1 MLLYGFSRTGSQQKN
16 PRVERTFYFGCLLRS
31 HGAQRTIA
39 ARKHVDVLLDTMLEC
54 LKHVKDSQIAQAAS
68 RGAAPSPPTHC
79 SPSTLLPP
87 GCAAVPRTQARY
99 SPPSWK
105 EKGTAVLL
113 VRAVWLCYI
122 TSRKSRQT
130 LPTCPSATAEERKEK
145 KKRKTHSPPRIFK
158 EPTDFRF
165 LESTLAL
172 AAEKPASPSQKLKT
186 SPSIS
191 KQEPSKPGFSYT
203 KAWQSE
209 SKGHLISLDYCMLKK

>member
-1 MLLYGFSRTGSQQKN
+1 MLLYGFSRTGSQQES
-16 PRVERTFYFGCLLRS
+16 PRVECTFYFGCLLRS
-31 HGAQRTIA
+31 HGAQRTIT

-54 LKHVKDSQIAQAAS
+54 LKHVKDSQIVQAAS

-87 GCAAVPRTQARY
+87 GCAAVPRTQARC

-130 LPTCPSATAEERKEK
+130 LPTCPSATTEERK
-145 KKRKTHSPPRIFK
+145 KKRKKERLTALRGSLKNPR
-158 EPTDFRF
+158 
-165 LESTLAL
+165 
-172 AAEKPASPSQKLKT
+172 T
-186 SPSIS
+186 SDSWS
-191 KQEPSKPGFSYT
+191 R
-203 KAWQSE
+203 
-209 SKGHLISLDYCMLKK
+209 C